1 MKTWPKYHKKHCW
14 LVRKIVA
21 FRLYRKI
28 KNPENVK
35 WMLVWK
41 KHEIGRGGC
50 NYSLIPRS

>member
-28 KNPENVK
+28 KKSRKRKMDACMEEARNWE
-35 WMLVWK
+35 
-41 KHEIGRGGC
+41 GR
-50 NYSLIPRS
+50 L